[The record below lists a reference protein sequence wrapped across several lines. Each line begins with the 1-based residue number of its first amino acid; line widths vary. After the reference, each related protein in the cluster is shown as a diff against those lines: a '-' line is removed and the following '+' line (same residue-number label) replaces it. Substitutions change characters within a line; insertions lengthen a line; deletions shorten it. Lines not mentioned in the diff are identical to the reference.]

1 MFLDQETTFGGKC
14 IRAIDKHRCLL
25 VAREPAEVLLPET
38 VRTRDYSIRIRPDA
52 MSISLEGE
60 LIISGKAAER
70 MRSLLVHHP
79 EFYTSHVVPFIK
91 MKEASF
97 QPDELWID
105 ADGRIHISNR
115 RIAQRMAMH
124 LPQFIRRALKR

>member
-1 MFLDQETTFGGKC
+1 M
-14 IRAIDKHRCLL
+14 RAIDGNRGLL
-25 VAREPAEVLLPET
+25 VSKGLAEVLLPET
-38 VRTRDYSIRIRPDA
+38 VRTQDYSIRIRPDA
-52 MSISLEGE
+52 MSISLNGE

-79 EFYTSHVVPFIK
+79 EFYNSHVVPFLR

-97 QPDELWID
+97 HPDQLWID

-115 RIAQRMAMH
+115 RIVQRMAMH
-124 LPQFIRRALKR
+124 LPQFIRRALKP